1 MWAPLAV
8 LLMVVASAFGAL
20 DTELP
25 GPVLTLNEWSEAGRE
40 LPLDPV
46 SPTPMAA
53 SVALP
58 TPVAALVGMMMRVAE
73 ARVTSS
79 VFPAPQLRMLDEILV
94 DPIQPATRNP
104 LQTIPGVTL
113 RAVKDGI
120 PGVVG
125 SPKLLSSFAGT
136 PVLPSGRLSFEAG
149 VQIPVF
155 DDHPGMPEPEFL
167 LQFRLQ
173 F

>member
-25 GPVLTLNEWSEAGRE
+25 GPVPTVDERSEAGRE

-46 SPTPMAA
+46 SPTPMATPA
-53 SVALP
+53 ALP
-58 TPVAALVGMMMRVAE
+58 TPAAAPVETMRQAVEAE
-73 ARVTSS
+73 AASFVL
-79 VFPAPQLRMLDEILV
+79 PAPQLRVLDEILV
-94 DPIQPATRNP
+94 DPIQPAVLDP
-104 LQTIPGVTL
+104 LQAIPGVTL
-113 RAVKDGI
+113 RTVQDAM

-125 SPKLLSSFAGT
+125 DPKLLSSFAGT

-155 DDHPGMPEPEFL
+155 DDRPGLPEPEFL